1 MAVYMIKVAMEAEE
15 GEKTFKLRDIAQVEN
30 GTVRWIATREECC
43 SKNDVSVLNE
53 EIAHDIVKVMNILSS
68 QPSSQ
73 PSAQICNIVHGVNIN
88 KNQTDANVWGYLT
101 EPMFYHVGDVAAV
114 VFAIQRW
121 ALALCTGFAVYQ
133 VNNTGGRIGCYFTD
147 HSFGMTSDR
156 TCYNLYNNEDH
167 SLDSSLFVK
176 ESQQMWLDWLETERG
191 RYYVDQLFDIPKT
204 QVIIKQAERFF
215 NNERNK
221 ESIRKKLGTELKSGV
236 LSGRVQSE

>member
-30 GTVRWIATREECC
+30 GTVRWIATHEECC

-68 QPSSQ
+68 QPSPDTSV
-73 PSAQICNIVHGVNIN
+73 QIYNIVHDV
-88 KNQTDANVWGYLT
+88 KQTDAKLWGYLT

-114 VFAIQRW
+114 VVAIQRW
-121 ALALCTGFAVYQ
+121 AGALCTGFAVYQ

-176 ESQQMWLDWLETERG
+176 ESQQMWLDWLKTERG

-221 ESIRKKLGTELKSGV
+221 ESIRKKLETKLKSGV

>member
-1 MAVYMIKVAMEAEE
+1 
-15 GEKTFKLRDIAQVEN
+15 
-30 GTVRWIATREECC
+30 
-43 SKNDVSVLNE
+43 
-53 EIAHDIVKVMNILSS
+53 MNILSS

-73 PSAQICNIVHGVNIN
+73 PSAQIYNIVHGVNIN

-121 ALALCTGFAVYQ
+121 AGALCTGFAVYQ

-176 ESQQMWLDWLETERG
+176 ESQQMWLDWLKTERG

-221 ESIRKKLGTELKSGV
+221 ESIRKKLGTKLKSGV